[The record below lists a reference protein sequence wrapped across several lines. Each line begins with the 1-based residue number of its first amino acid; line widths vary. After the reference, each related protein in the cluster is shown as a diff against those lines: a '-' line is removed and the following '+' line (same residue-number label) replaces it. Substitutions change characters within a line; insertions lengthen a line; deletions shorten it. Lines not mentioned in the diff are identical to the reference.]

1 MVTDLALF
9 AVLAQLWLALSCCV
23 SQPAGEHPVFG
34 GDTWCSIDSL
44 STGNSGDHA
53 AHECDCV
60 MMGTPFVSEPVNAN
74 LLLPRMPES
83 KGPVFAKQATLPLS
97 PHYGTIGSRAP
108 PAALQTA

>member
-44 STGNSGDHA
+44 STGHSGDDA

-74 LLLPRMPES
+74 LLLPRMPEP